1 MSKEWMKELFG
12 TDKPVLG
19 MLHLMAMPTDPK
31 YDAVGGVDAV
41 LARARRDLKALQD
54 GGIDG
59 IIFCNEFSIPYTNDV
74 RPVTIATMARII
86 GELMTD
92 IRVPFGVDVAIDA
105 YKVFDLAAA
114 VGAKFVRET
123 FFGAYAG
130 DYGIQNLNVGEIE
143 RHRYEVGCKG
153 VHTLA
158 TLVPESGVPLG
169 NRSIE
174 DIAKS
179 INHNWN
185 PDVLLVYGLAAGTA
199 IDINLITKVKAV
211 VDTPVFASNGVT
223 EDTVVDTLKISDGC
237 VVATWMKYD
246 GKFYNETDVDR
257 VSRLMK
263 RAREYR
269 ESLV

>member
-1 MSKEWMKELFG
+1 MSKTWIKELFG
-12 TDKPVLG
+12 TEKPVLG

-31 YDAVGGVDAV
+31 YDPEGGVDAV

-59 IIFCNEFSIPYTNDV
+59 IIFCNEFSIPYTSDV

-86 GELMTD
+86 GEMMSETQ
-92 IRVPFGVDVAIDA
+92 VPFGVDVATDP

-130 DYGIQNLNVGEIE
+130 DYGIQSLSVGEVE
-143 RHRYEVGCKG
+143 RHRHAVGCQK
-153 VHTLA
+153 VRTLA
-158 TLVPESGVPLG
+158 TLVPEAGVPLG
-169 NRSIE
+169 GRPVE
-174 DIAKS
+174 DIARS

-199 IDINLITKVKAV
+199 IDNHLITKVKGV

-223 EDTVVDTLKISDGC
+223 EDTVEDTLKIADGC

-257 VSRLMK
+257 VRRLMQK
-263 RAREYR
+263 ARAYR
-269 ESLV
+269 ESL

>member
-1 MSKEWMKELFG
+1 MSKEWIKELFG
-12 TDKPVLG
+12 TEKPVLG

-31 YDAVGGVDAV
+31 YDPVGGVEAV
-41 LARARRDLKALQD
+41 LERAKRDLKALQD

-59 IIFCNEFSIPYTNDV
+59 IIFCNEFSIPYTSNV
-74 RPVTIATMARII
+74 RSVTIATMARII
-86 GELMTD
+86 GELMPD
-92 IRVPFGVDVAIDA
+92 IHVPFGVDVATDP

-130 DYGIQNLNVGEIE
+130 DYGIQNLSVGEVE
-143 RHRYEVGCKG
+143 RHRHEVGCQN
-153 VHTLA
+153 VRTLA
-158 TLVPESGVPLG
+158 TLVPEAGVPLG
-169 NRSIE
+169 GRPVE
-174 DIAKS
+174 DIARS

-185 PDVLLVYGLAAGTA
+185 PDVLLVYGLSAGTA
-199 IDINLITKVKAV
+199 IDNNLITQVKAV

-246 GKFYNETDVDR
+246 GKFYNETDVER
-257 VSRLMK
+257 VGRLMK
-263 RAREYR
+263 KARKYR
-269 ESLV
+269 ESFV